1 MAVNLLALLPDLTD
15 EDRDI
20 IAEAMRRYHPKS
32 PIDFTD
38 LALIGLLNRERVVV
52 ALQVY
57 GF

>member
-32 PIDFTD
+32 PID